1 MKITGIAQQLADEM
15 VHLSIKYYATEWMM
29 GLEFELWNEVL
40 GNQDL
45 LTEAEASNLKDLST
59 ACDGWIT
66 MNFANDNL
74 EFISLSGWKKT
85 FREKNP
91 F

>member
-1 MKITGIAQQLADEM
+1 MKITGKAQQLADEM
-15 VHLSIKYYATEWMM
+15 IRLSIKYYATEWMM
-29 GLEFELWNEVL
+29 GIEFELWNEVL

-45 LTEAEASNLKDLST
+45 LTEAEASKLKDLST
-59 ACDGWIT
+59 SCDGWIS
-66 MNFANDNL
+66 MNFSDDNL

>member
-1 MKITGIAQQLADEM
+1 MKITGKAQQLADTM
-15 VHLSIKYYATEWMM
+15 VQLSIKYYATEWMM

-45 LTEAEASNLKDLST
+45 LTESESTKLKDLSMT
-59 ACDGWIT
+59 CDGWIK
-66 MNFANDNL
+66 MNYLNDNL
-74 EFISLSGWKKT
+74 EFISLNGWKKT
-85 FREKNP
+85 FREKKP

>member
-1 MKITGIAQQLADEM
+1 MKITGQAQQLADIM
-15 VHLSIKYYATEWMM
+15 IQMSTKYYSTEWMM
-29 GLEFELWNEVL
+29 GVEFELWNEVL

-45 LTEAEASNLKDLST
+45 LSTSEITKLKDLSI
-59 ACDGWIT
+59 ACDGWIM
-66 MNFANDNL
+66 MNYQSKGL

>member
-1 MKITGIAQQLADEM
+1 MKITGKAQQLADVM
-15 VHLSIKYYATEWMM
+15 VQLSVKYYATEWMM

-45 LTEAEASNLKDLST
+45 LTASEATKLKDLSVT
-59 ACDGWIT
+59 CDGWVS
-66 MNFANDNL
+66 MKYPDENL
-74 EFISLSGWKKT
+74 EFISLSGWKKI